1 VTAGDFTPY
10 CVAAPVD
17 SRLPGG
23 GGYPVCGLYD
33 VNPSAFG
40 KFDNLVTQA
49 SNFGK
54 NTEVF
59 DGFDITANG
68 RFGKGGLLQGG
79 VSTGRTVSDACF
91 LRDQPQLSAGLTGGS
106 SITPTFGAALN
117 TPLLPGYCRA
127 VLPWSAQT
135 QVKAS
140 AVYPLPWDL
149 QVAATLQ
156 NLPGIVDAASF
167 VATNAQI
174 APSLGRNLAAC
185 PATGPCNATVVV
197 SSLLVPNTKLE
208 DRLNQVDIR
217 FTKIIRFW
225 SARVQ
230 GMFDIY
236 NLFNA
241 GTVLGVNARYGQ
253 AWLQPNAVLGG
264 RLFEFSAQVDF

>member
-1 VTAGDFTPY
+1 
-10 CVAAPVD
+10 
-17 SRLPGG
+17 
-23 GGYPVCGLYD
+23 
-33 VNPSAFG
+33 
-40 KFDNLVTQA
+40 
-49 SNFGK
+49 
-54 NTEVF
+54 
-59 DGFDITANG
+59 
-68 RFGKGGLLQGG
+68 
-79 VSTGRTVSDACF
+79 VSTGRTVTDECYLSA
-91 LRDQPQLSAGLTGGS
+91 QPQLSAGLVAGS
-106 SITPTFGAALN
+106 SLTPTIGAPLN

-156 NLPGIVDAASF
+156 NLPGIPDAASF

-185 PATGPCNATVVV
+185 PATGACTATVVV
-197 SSLLVPNTKLE
+197 SNLLVPNTKLE
-208 DRLNQVDIR
+208 DRLNQVDLR
-217 FTKIIRFW
+217 FTKILRFGR
-225 SARVQ
+225 SRLQ

-241 GTVLGVNARYGQ
+241 STILGVNARYGP

-264 RLFEFSAQVDF
+264 RIYEFSAQVDF